1 MRVMTS
7 MKSMKIPAVR
17 KKPAM
22 RAMTSMKAKKKP
34 AVNAKPDYMKYI
46 TALSAKDEQL
56 VDLRVA
62 LAVEYHKIDR
72 LLEEIMKTRA
82 EAAAAKIKIA
92 TLEEEKK
99 RQVAIVPDS
108 GELWV
113 KAGDVVLAIK
123 VVPPFGPA
131 AVDSAKEPHPL
142 NVSSREVGRY
152 SIDDISIIP

>member
-1 MRVMTS
+1 M
-7 MKSMKIPAVR
+7 
-17 KKPAM
+17 KPAM
-22 RAMTSMKAKKKP
+22 GPIQYGENS
-34 AVNAKPDYMKYI
+34 
-46 TALSAKDEQL
+46 KDDHI

-62 LAVEYHKIDR
+62 LKVESHKVHR
-72 LLEEIMKTRA
+72 LLEELMKTRA
-82 EAAAAKIKIA
+82 EAAAAKTKIA

-99 RQVAIVPDS
+99 KQVAIVPDS

-113 KAGDVVLAIK
+113 KAGDVVLGIK

-152 SIDDISIIP
+152 SIDDISTIP

>member
-1 MRVMTS
+1 M
-7 MKSMKIPAVR
+7 
-17 KKPAM
+17 KPAM
-22 RAMTSMKAKKKP
+22 GPIQYGENS
-34 AVNAKPDYMKYI
+34 
-46 TALSAKDEQL
+46 KDDQI

-62 LAVEYHKIDR
+62 LQVESHKVHR
-72 LLEEIMKTRA
+72 LLEELMKTRA
-82 EAAAAKIKIA
+82 EAAAAKTKIA

-99 RQVAIVPDS
+99 KQVAIVPDS

-142 NVSSREVGRY
+142 NVSSRAVGRN
-152 SIDDISIIP
+152 SIDDISVIP